1 MMEQDEYLEF
11 SVKDLDKDLEYFL
24 MARHGS
30 PRLQEIREL
39 TNTSLIEAIDG
50 HFGMI
55 GAVVRKVGD
64 ARRSQWEIDTLKDMD
79 EVIVHEES
87 DVRYEFFVAGEDWGE
102 KPHNI
107 GVEFYLK
114 SKGKKIIQVPYNSR
128 TSSTRIKENTIAQSH
143 GRNYIEQTV
152 AYH

>member
-11 SVKDLDKDLEYFL
+11 SVKDPDKDLEYFL
-24 MARHGS
+24 MVRHGS

-87 DVRYEFFVAGEDWGE
+87 DVRYEFFVAGDEFDTSELERDVQKRKHYIQSSILDLYDG
-102 KPHNI
+102 I
-107 GVEFYLK
+107 TVEVRP
-114 SKGKKIIQVPYNSR
+114 INND
-128 TSSTRIKENTIAQSH
+128 T
-143 GRNYIEQTV
+143 
-152 AYH
+152 

>member
-1 MMEQDEYLEF
+1 MEQGEYLEF

-64 ARRSQWEIDTLKDMD
+64 ARRSQWEIDTLKSMD

-87 DVRYEFFVAGEDWGE
+87 DVRYEFFVAGDEFDTSELEHDVQKRKHYIQSTILDLYEG
-102 KPHNI
+102 I
-107 GVEFYLK
+107 TVEVRLINK
-114 SKGKKIIQVPYNSR
+114 D
-128 TSSTRIKENTIAQSH
+128 T
-143 GRNYIEQTV
+143 
-152 AYH
+152 

>member
-1 MMEQDEYLEF
+1 MEQDEYQEF

-64 ARRSQWEIDTLKDMD
+64 ARRSQWEIDTLKSMD

-87 DVRYEFFVAGEDWGE
+87 DVRYEFFVAGDEFDSSEGE
-102 KPHNI
+102 HDVQKRKHYI
-107 GVEFYLK
+107 QSTILDLYDGITVEVRPINK
-114 SKGKKIIQVPYNSR
+114 DM
-128 TSSTRIKENTIAQSH
+128 
-143 GRNYIEQTV
+143 
-152 AYH
+152 

>member
-87 DVRYEFFVAGEDWGE
+87 DVRYEFFVVGDEFDTSELEHDVQKRKHYIQSTILDLYEG
-102 KPHNI
+102 I
-107 GVEFYLK
+107 TVEVRPINK
-114 SKGKKIIQVPYNSR
+114 D
-128 TSSTRIKENTIAQSH
+128 T
-143 GRNYIEQTV
+143 
-152 AYH
+152 

>member
-39 TNTSLIEAIDG
+39 TNTSLIEVIDG

-87 DVRYEFFVAGEDWGE
+87 DVRYEFFVVGDEFDTSELERDVQKRKHYIQSTILDLYDG
-102 KPHNI
+102 I
-107 GVEFYLK
+107 TVEVR
-114 SKGKKIIQVPYNSR
+114 SINKG
-128 TSSTRIKENTIAQSH
+128 T
-143 GRNYIEQTV
+143 
-152 AYH
+152 

>member
-11 SVKDLDKDLEYFL
+11 SVKDPDKDLEYFL
-24 MARHGS
+24 MVRHGS

-39 TNTSLIEAIDG
+39 TNTSLIEAVDG

-64 ARRSQWEIDTLKDMD
+64 ARRSQWEIDTLKGMD

-87 DVRYEFFVAGEDWGE
+87 DVRYAFFVAGDEFETSELEHDVQKRKHYIQSTILGLYDG
-102 KPHNI
+102 I
-107 GVEFYLK
+107 TVEVRP
-114 SKGKKIIQVPYNSR
+114 INND
-128 TSSTRIKENTIAQSH
+128 T
-143 GRNYIEQTV
+143 
-152 AYH
+152 